1 MYGTD
6 IVIYFQERIMRAE
19 SNIVNLEI
27 PGELAY
33 VYNKLDDW
41 NPSHNDRHIISVV
54 GDVIPMD
61 MRYKLPND
69 INSYAFSKYT
79 SVYFKVSLW
88 LSFDRILK
96 LYDVLSESVFVGCLV
111 YWPCHE
117 KTCFCHMQT
126 AKVQISLR
134 IHTV

>member
-1 MYGTD
+1 
-6 IVIYFQERIMRAE
+6 MRAE
-19 SNIVNLEI
+19 SNIVNLDI

-69 INSYAFSKYT
+69 INSYAFNKYT
-79 SVYFKVSLW
+79 SVYFKVRMY
-88 LSFDRILK
+88 FCFERILK
-96 LYDVLSESVFVGCLV
+96 LCNILCISMVNVLCVTL
-111 YWPCHE
+111 
-117 KTCFCHMQT
+117 
-126 AKVQISLR
+126 
-134 IHTV
+134 

>member
-1 MYGTD
+1 M
-6 IVIYFQERIMRAE
+6 QAE
-19 SNIVNLEI
+19 SNIVNLDI

-69 INSYAFSKYT
+69 INSYAFNKYT
-79 SVYFKVSLW
+79 SVYFKVRHCLC
-88 LSFDRILK
+88 FDRTLK
-96 LYDVLSESVFVGCLV
+96 LYNIPFMSMFIVFYVTL
-111 YWPCHE
+111 
-117 KTCFCHMQT
+117 
-126 AKVQISLR
+126 
-134 IHTV
+134 